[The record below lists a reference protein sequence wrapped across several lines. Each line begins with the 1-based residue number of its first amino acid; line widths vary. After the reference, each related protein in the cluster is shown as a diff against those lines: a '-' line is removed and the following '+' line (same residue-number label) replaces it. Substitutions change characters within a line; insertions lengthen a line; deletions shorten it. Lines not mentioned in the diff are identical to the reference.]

1 MGDDERSRLEWILD
15 TFPFNEAIIFS
26 LILMLCVDDL
36 NNVAYISRFPQIVQR
51 ACADGTPTIQKILA
65 NDRCLFNGITIT
77 EVKLPKS
84 PASLEELSQYEAS
97 EHITNEQ
104 QLKIMMDR
112 GQFRQLS
119 SSDDPADK
127 FLVYTPNTLPYNP
140 SAPLR
145 NTVPYIPL
153 QFTEKGVSIDPIIP
167 DEYINPSVKRFLDNI
182 SNMLTPEQI
191 SEQQMIREQLG
202 LDHIRSELCHLGSV
216 VEDDVRI

>member
-1 MGDDERSRLEWILD
+1 M
-15 TFPFNEAIIFS
+15 
-26 LILMLCVDDL
+26 LILT
-36 NNVAYISRFPQIVQR
+36 NPSSFPQIVQR
-51 ACADGTPTIQKILA
+51 ACADGTTTIQKILA

-77 EVKLPKS
+77 EVKFPKT
-84 PASLEELSQYEAS
+84 PISLDELAKYEAS
-97 EHITNEQ
+97 DDTTSEEQ
-104 QLKIMMDR
+104 LRILLDR

-145 NTVPYIPL
+145 NTVPFIPL

-167 DEYINPSVKRFLDNI
+167 DNYVNPSVKRFLDNI

-191 SEQQMIREQLG
+191 AEQKLIREQLR

-216 VEDDVRI
+216 VEDDVSI

>member
-26 LILMLCVDDL
+26 LILVLCVDDL
-36 NNVAYISRFPQIVQR
+36 NNVAYIIRFPQIVQR